1 MALFKIIITIMVI
14 MAMLIIRITIMIM
27 ISTTIFQNITEN

>member
-27 ISTTIFQNITEN
+27 ISATIFQNITEN